1 MNSILVLRGGAL
13 GDFLVT
19 IPALRLLRERWPGA
33 RIELVGNRSAAELAL
48 RDGLIAAAHSQHEAR
63 WAPLHGDAAL
73 ARPLAD
79 WLGGFDLVVSWWPD
93 PDCVLASHFPVRAGQ
108 QFVAGQGKPTKAPAG
123 RHYCTTLERL
133 GIPPRVPPAMLE
145 FARDMPRDAARGLR
159 VAIHPGSSSPRRNWP
174 LERWLEVCRRLRGAG
189 REVFV
194 VCGEVEEGIAWRF
207 EGEATVKAG
216 LPLVDLALLL
226 GRCET
231 YAGHDTGVTHLAA
244 AAGCRVTALFGPSDP
259 AIWAPP
265 GARVLRRGDDVAG
278 ISVAEVCEAILRES
292 STPDS

>member
-1 MNSILVLRGGAL
+1 MNSILILRGGAL

-33 RIELVGNRSAAELAL
+33 RIELVGNQSAAELAL

-63 WAPLHGDAAL
+63 WAPLHGDVAL

-79 WLGGFDLVVSWWPD
+79 WLGGFDLVVNWWPD
-93 PDCVLASHFPVRAGQ
+93 PDGALASHFPVRRGQ
-108 QFVAGQGKPTKAPAG
+108 QFVAGEAKPTTAPAG
-123 RHYCTTLERL
+123 RHFCTTLEQL
-133 GIPPRVPPAMLE
+133 GIPLRVPSATLG
-145 FARDMPRDAARGLR
+145 FAREMPMDAARGRR

-194 VCGEVEEGIAWRF
+194 VCGEVEEGIVRRF
-207 EGEATVKAG
+207 EGEAIVKAG

-226 GRCET
+226 GRCES

-259 AIWAPP
+259 AIWAPSE
-265 GARVLRRGDDVAG
+265 ACVLKRGDDVAA
-278 ISVAEVCEAILRES
+278 ISVDEVCEAILGES
-292 STPDS
+292 SSRDS

>member
-1 MNSILVLRGGAL
+1 MNSILILRGGAL
-13 GDFLVT
+13 GDFLLT

-63 WAPLHGDAAL
+63 WAPLYGDSAL
-73 ARPLAD
+73 ARPLVD

-93 PDCVLASHFPVRAGQ
+93 PDGALASHFPVRAGQ
-108 QFVAGQGKPTKAPAG
+108 LFVSGEAKPTAAPAA
-123 RHYCTTLERL
+123 RHFCTTLERL
-133 GIPPRVPPAMLE
+133 GIPPRVPPATLG
-145 FARDMPRDAARGLR
+145 FARDLPSDAERARR

-174 LERWLEVCRRLRGAG
+174 MERWLEVCRRLRDAG

-194 VCGEVEEGIAWRF
+194 VCGEVEEGIARRF
-207 EGEATVKAG
+207 EGEATLKAG

-226 GRCET
+226 AGCEA

-265 GARVLRRGDDVAG
+265 GACVLRRGDDVAG
-278 ISVAEVCEAILRES
+278 ISVADVCEAILRES
-292 STPDS
+292 SSPAS